1 MFTVGDFAR
10 LAQVSKRL
18 LRYYDEIG
26 LFAPGHID
34 AATGYR
40 FYRAEQMSYLNRI
53 LALKELGLSLDQIRH
68 TLSDTISTDQLEGML
83 LLKKAEIEQQLR
95 AELRRIQHIETRLQS
110 IRDDESN
117 KPPNIIV
124 KRIPDQTVFSVRRAV
139 DDFEMG
145 MELYGQ
151 LQASIP
157 RDPGNGL
164 FFCIC
169 HSDEFVAH
177 NLDMELGIIVAKP
190 RREAL
195 ALPNGLLLARRE
207 LPGAPVMATTIVKG
221 ALQTIH
227 LGYAAITKWA
237 GMHGYRLAGIPREL
251 LLQLPR
257 NLAGDDLVTEIQVPV
272 EPCAGPHD
280 LASAL
285 A

>member
-26 LFAPGHID
+26 LFAPSQID
-34 AATGYR
+34 PATGYR
-40 FYRAEQMSYLNRI
+40 FYRAEQLSDLNRI
-53 LALKELGLSLDQIRH
+53 LALKELGLSLDQIRQ
-68 TLSDTISTDQLEGML
+68 TVGDAISTAQLEGML
-83 LLKKAEIEQQLR
+83 MLKKAEIEQQLR
-95 AELRRIQHIETRLQS
+95 AELRRIQHIETRLQA
-110 IRDDESN
+110 IRDDEEN
-117 KPPNIIV
+117 KPPNIII
-124 KRIPDQTVFSVRRAV
+124 KRIPTQTVFSVRRTL
-139 DDFEMG
+139 DDFETG
-145 MELYGQ
+145 LELYGQ
-151 LQASIP
+151 IQASLP
-157 RDPGNGL
+157 HDAGGGL

-169 HSDEFVAH
+169 HSDAFVESD
-177 NLDMELGIIVAKP
+177 LDMELGIIVSKP
-190 RREAL
+190 RQSAL
-195 ALPNGLLLARRE
+195 ALRGGLVLERRE

-272 EPCAGPHD
+272 EPGAGPHD
-280 LASAL
+280 LAAAL

>member
-280 LASAL
+280 LAAAL